1 MNLVYDLFSRFP
13 LSNYAGEHYWFLPT
27 VETFHYTGHILL
39 FGCILL
45 FDLRLI
51 GLAKRISLRQL
62 ESITVRYSVLGF
74 VVAAL
79 SGTALLL
86 TDLDHFWGNPALV
99 FKMILMALAL
109 INIFLFH
116 FLVSPRLINYDV
128 GKGTPYAAK
137 ISGGAS
143 LLLWIGVISS
153 GRLIAYF

>member
-1 MNLVYDLFSRFP
+1 LIYDLFGSFS
-13 LSNYAGEHYWFLPT
+13 LANYAGEYYWFLPT
-27 VETFHYTGHILL
+27 VETLHYTGHILL

-62 ESITVRYSVLGF
+62 ESITVRYSMLGF
-74 VVAAL
+74 AVAVL

-99 FKMILMALAL
+99 VKMILMALAL

-116 FLVSPRLINYDV
+116 FLVSPRLIDHDV
-128 GKGTPYAAK
+128 GKGTPYSAK